1 MKFGMALACAA
12 LVTLVI
18 PALGAEADTSAA
30 ASSSPS
36 WMKSD
41 PAKKTVAFD
50 IEMAENGNN
59 GTLNFNGYGH
69 GAMTLIV
76 PKGWTVNMHVNNKG
90 AGAIP
95 HSLEVLPITESI
107 PNQGSDPPA
116 FAGAETNNLV
126 DGMKV
131 GQSDDLTFT
140 ADTEGKYWLF
150 CGVPNHGIGGMYDYL
165 VVSDTATAPS
175 VKISATK

>member
-1 MKFGMALACAA
+1 LNIGKA
-12 LVTLVI
+12 I
-18 PALGAEADTSAA
+18 ALGAIAAILSPVGAAADTSAA
-30 ASSSPS
+30 ASAAPA
-36 WMKSD
+36 WMTVD
-41 PAKKTVAFD
+41 AAKKTVAFD

-69 GAMTLIV
+69 GAMTLVV
-76 PKGWTVNMHVNNKG
+76 PLNWTVKMHVVNKG

-116 FAGAETNNLV
+116 FAGAETNNLI

-131 GQSDDLTFT
+131 AQSDDLVFT
-140 ADTEGKYWLF
+140 ADTAGKYWIF
-150 CGVPNHGIGGMYDYL
+150 CGVPNHGVGGMYDYL
-165 VVSDTATAPS
+165 MVSATATAPS
-175 VKISATK
+175 VTIAATK